1 MNPHFASLILGL
13 GTQATAALEGK
24 LPAEAAG
31 ANPRDVARA
40 LIDTLGVLEEK
51 TRGHLDADEQRI
63 LTEVLTNLRIRFVQE
78 GR

>member
-31 ANPRDVARA
+31 ADPRDVARA

-51 TRGHLDADEQRI
+51 TRGNLDADEQRI

>member
-1 MNPHFASLILGL
+1 MNPLFASLILGL

-40 LIDTLGVLEEK
+40 LIDTLGMLEEK
-51 TRGHLDADEQRI
+51 TRGQLDPDEQRLI
-63 LTEVLTNLRIRFVQE
+63 GEVLATLRIRFVKE
-78 GR
+78 VA

>member
-51 TRGHLDADEQRI
+51 TRGNLDADEQRI